1 MALELTQE
9 QKDAGWLSGTLE
21 EFLTLIIDH
30 RGKTPKKLGGDW
42 SESGHRVIS
51 AINMKNSRV
60 DGNDHHYVDD
70 EIFAKWMKIPVA
82 VGDVFLTSEAPMGA
96 VAYISDHE
104 ATDWVVGQRI
114 FALRADEKQLHGRYL
129 YYLLQTNNMKEQL
142 ESRSSGT
149 TVMGIKQAELRKV
162 ELILQ
167 PVEEQ
172 KRIAEILGSLDD
184 KIEANSRLLDSL
196 SELAIAE
203 VERLELFSEE
213 PNSVLG
219 DLITF
224 SPKVPKPDSDTYQF
238 IDMSVLP
245 TTGPITGA
253 ISHKENWTG
262 SKFEEGDTLFSRIT
276 PCLENGKTAIA
287 MGLGD
292 KPGIGSTEFIVMR
305 ALEAGKELLPYG
317 IARNERFR
325 EIAIQKMTGTSGRQR
340 VKWQDLAS
348 TPVNATRVSG
358 FQLGKAEFE
367 LMRSFREENILL
379 ASIRNLLIRHLIG

>member
-1 MALELTQE
+1 MVTVLGDVLNQLIDCEHKTAPETITDFFAYSVGTPHIRNGRILYDQAKRISAETYEKWTKRGQPQPGDLILAREAPVGHVGLVSASHRVALGQRTVLLKLDRDKCVPRYIHYKLLSHGMQRRMA
-9 QKDAGWLSGTLE
+9 
-21 EFLTLIIDH
+21 
-30 RGKTPKKLGGDW
+30 DW
-42 SESGHRVIS
+42 SEGSTVQHLNVRDIP
-51 AINMKNSRV
+51 KLEL
-60 DGNDHHYVDD
+60 GNL
-70 EIFAKWMKIPVA
+70 P
-82 VGDVFLTSEAPMGA
+82 GL
-96 VAYISDHE
+96 
-104 ATDWVVGQRI
+104 
-114 FALRADEKQLHGRYL
+114 
-129 YYLLQTNNMKEQL
+129 
-142 ESRSSGT
+142 
-149 TVMGIKQAELRKV
+149 
-162 ELILQ
+162 
-167 PVEEQ
+167 EEQ
-172 KRIAEILGSLDD
+172 KRIAEILGSMDD

-358 FQLGKAEFE
+358 CQLGKAEFE

>member
-1 MALELTQE
+1 
-9 QKDAGWLSGTLE
+9 
-21 EFLTLIIDH
+21 
-30 RGKTPKKLGGDW
+30 
-42 SESGHRVIS
+42 
-51 AINMKNSRV
+51 
-60 DGNDHHYVDD
+60 
-70 EIFAKWMKIPVA
+70 
-82 VGDVFLTSEAPMGA
+82 
-96 VAYISDHE
+96 
-104 ATDWVVGQRI
+104 
-114 FALRADEKQLHGRYL
+114 
-129 YYLLQTNNMKEQL
+129 
-142 ESRSSGT
+142 
-149 TVMGIKQAELRKV
+149 
-162 ELILQ
+162 
-167 PVEEQ
+167 
-172 KRIAEILGSLDD
+172 
-184 KIEANSRLLDSL
+184 
-196 SELAIAE
+196 
-203 VERLELFSEE
+203 
-213 PNSVLG
+213 
-219 DLITF
+219 
-224 SPKVPKPDSDTYQF
+224 
-238 IDMSVLP
+238 MSVLP

>member
-1 MALELTQE
+1 MVVQLTQE
-9 QKDAGWLSGTLE
+9 QKDAGWQV
-21 EFLTLIIDH
+21 
-30 RGKTPKKLGGDW
+30 KKLGEIFEVKHGFAFKGENFSEDISLPIVVTPGNFAIGGGYKEAKPKNYVGEYPAEYQFGPGDFMVTMTDL
-42 SESGHRVIS
+42 SKMGDTLGNPAKVPADGRSYLHNQRIGKVIFH
-51 AINMKNSRV
+51 
-60 DGNDHHYVDD
+60 GNDVNTDF
-70 EIFAKWMKIPVA
+70 IFFRMMCSDYRQHVLSTASGSTVRHTSPNKIKEFE
-82 VGDVFLTSEAPMGA
+82 FLLPP
-96 VAYISDHE
+96 
-104 ATDWVVGQRI
+104 
-114 FALRADEKQLHGRYL
+114 L
-129 YYLLQTNNMKEQL
+129 N
-142 ESRSSGT
+142 
-149 TVMGIKQAELRKV
+149 
-162 ELILQ
+162 
-167 PVEEQ
+167 EQ
-172 KRIAEILGSLDD
+172 KRVAEILGSMDD

-379 ASIRNLLIRHLIG
+379 ASIRNLLIRHLIR